1 MPTNASGHFLTH
13 FEARDVSWGV
23 LLEMEMA
30 ALPGDGGKD
39 GLASGGHARMGIAN
53 DETGAT
59 EAAGD
64 EGGKEL
70 APMDF
75 GLAQGGADA
84 EDGAFAIGAD
94 ADAAGDKHRAVAQE
108 ASGADFL

>member
-1 MPTNASGHFLTH
+1 
-13 FEARDVSWGV
+13 
-23 LLEMEMA
+23 MA

-94 ADAAGDKHRAVAQE
+94 ADADGDAAGDEHGAVAQE
-108 ASGADFL
+108 ASGAGFL